1 MLVAERCEKIL
12 RLVRTGG
19 SVRVSELSTICNVTE
34 ETIRG
39 DLARL
44 EKEGKLKRSHGGAVA
59 INDPM
64 LEEPYSEREV
74 KHVAEKIQIARKAIE
89 FVENRDFII
98 LDASTTARYM
108 ASELPNMRLTVL
120 TNSLRVVLELSSKRR
135 IKVISTGGTLRSRTM
150 AFVGPL
156 AEKALDQYHVNKAF
170 LSCQGI
176 HLDRGVSET
185 NELQARIKQKMT
197 EISDQVFMLVD
208 SSKFGLQS
216 FAHVAPMNN
225 IDYLITDECA
235 ETFNLD
241 TPANDRLKI
250 MRVSL

>member
-34 ETIRG
+34 ETIRR

>member
-34 ETIRG
+34 ETIRR

-225 IDYLITDECA
+225 IDYLITDERA

-241 TPANDRLKI
+241 TPAHDSLKI